1 MQRRTPKATKGFSSS
16 TKLSSG
22 SVRKRH
28 SKIPSAPPNYG
39 AALRHPCQLCDLL
52 TRPYSFAQVCSLRLL
67 RNTVRKN
74 LWSTRFQSTTAN
86 AVARAA
92 FAAPA
97 AGARPGTKNPK
108 SLTAMTTTRSRFLMR
123 LTQYKLQNLPKDLKL
138 FDNRSYIYR
147 GFYDQERYE
156 KLVGT
161 KNQVKYLPER
171 LQEASLMSNVSK
183 QQSIIQL

>member
-1 MQRRTPKATKGFSSS
+1 
-16 TKLSSG
+16 
-22 SVRKRH
+22 
-28 SKIPSAPPNYG
+28 
-39 AALRHPCQLCDLL
+39 
-52 TRPYSFAQVCSLRLL
+52 
-67 RNTVRKN
+67 
-74 LWSTRFQSTTAN
+74 
-86 AVARAA
+86 
-92 FAAPA
+92 
-97 AGARPGTKNPK
+97 
-108 SLTAMTTTRSRFLMR
+108 MR